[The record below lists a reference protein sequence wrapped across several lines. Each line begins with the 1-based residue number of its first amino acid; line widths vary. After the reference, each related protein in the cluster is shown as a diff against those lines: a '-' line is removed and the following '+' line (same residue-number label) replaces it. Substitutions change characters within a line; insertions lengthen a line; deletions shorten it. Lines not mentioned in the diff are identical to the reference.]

1 MLGEEKAPF
10 EGFAADLRHYGDL
23 VQRAV
28 QDKLGD
34 LYPTIP
40 QGEPVAWL
48 WSRTIPCPNPM
59 CRDDGAAVQ
68 LPDPEQAARPRGQPR
83 AGGRG
88 QGHPI
93 RRAHGEGRSRS
104 AGARSR
110 CKGARARFEC
120 LACSQAVG
128 EKELRAAGNDHTMGL
143 QLMAVCIDEPH
154 GGGRTFLAP
163 DAVGDPVTEPIDSR

>member
-1 MLGEEKAPF
+1 MLGEDKAPF

-59 CRDDGAAVQ
+59 CRTTVP
-68 LPDPEQAARPRGQPR
+68 LFSSPILSKQP
-83 AGGRG
+83 GREASLEPVVEG
-88 QGHPI
+88 KDI
-93 RRAHGEGRSRS
+93 RFVVHTGKGSLERGRSVKV
-104 AGARSR
+104 
-110 CKGARARFEC
+110 KGARARFEC
-120 LACSQAVG
+120 LACSQAIG